1 MEALTNITYRH
12 LLLTPSLHHHRPS
25 ISSPFSSL
33 SSRPPFSSPPF
44 KSPRLKSSSFYLSKF
59 LLPNLKT
66 PKSHPFQILI
76 PPPNPKS
83 PKSETLI
90 LPPNPILKTTLITAV
105 TAAAI
110 VLAGFNLRP
119 VLAAPPP
126 PATVEEDRNQEDRLN
141 SNPNPN
147 DVESLKNLMEL
158 RIKEKKVPEAIA
170 ILEKLIQ
177 IEPEDLDWLL
187 LRGHMHVYQENLELA
202 ELGFKEI
209 ISKDPLRVEAYHGL
223 LMVASQ
229 YDSGLEEIEKLI
241 KKGMEL
247 AEGEKLRDF
256 KLLYAQVRVIEGDYN
271 ESMKIYDQ
279 LLEENSKDFRPYLC
293 KGIIYTVLAEKDEAD
308 KCFKKYRDVVPEDH
322 PYAKHFD
329 EHMLAT
335 KLFLQKVDNEKKR
348 SKT

>member
-1 MEALTNITYRH
+1 M
-12 LLLTPSLHHHRPS
+12 
-25 ISSPFSSL
+25 
-33 SSRPPFSSPPF
+33 
-44 KSPRLKSSSFYLSKF
+44 
-59 LLPNLKT
+59 
-66 PKSHPFQILI
+66 
-76 PPPNPKS
+76 
-83 PKSETLI
+83 
-90 LPPNPILKTTLITAV
+90 
-105 TAAAI
+105 
-110 VLAGFNLRP
+110 
-119 VLAAPPP
+119 
-126 PATVEEDRNQEDRLN
+126 N
-141 SNPNPN
+141 SNTNNPN

-158 RIKEKKVPEAIA
+158 KIKEKKVPEAIA

-177 IEPEDLDWLL
+177 IEPEDLDWRL
-187 LRGHMHVYQENLELA
+187 LRCHMHVYQENLELA

-256 KLLYAQVRVIEGDYN
+256 KLLYAQIRVIEGDYS
-271 ESMKIYDQ
+271 ESMKIYDE

-293 KGIIYTVLAEKDEAD
+293 KGIIYTVLAERDEAD

-322 PYAKHFD
+322 PYAKHFE
-329 EHMLAT
+329 EHMVAT

-348 SKT
+348 SKR